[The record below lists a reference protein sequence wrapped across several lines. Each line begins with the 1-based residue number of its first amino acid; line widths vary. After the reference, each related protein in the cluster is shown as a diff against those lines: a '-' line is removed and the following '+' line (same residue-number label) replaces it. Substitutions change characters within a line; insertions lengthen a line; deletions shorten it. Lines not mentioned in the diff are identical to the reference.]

1 MVLLPILMSIEQP
14 LTASREK
21 VYKLVMSLI
30 SKEVV
35 DPVKKTAAEDRH
47 IGIMHLRDRFKS
59 ASETARN
66 WRGHVQ

>member
-1 MVLLPILMSIEQP
+1 MLIKQTLIV
-14 LTASREK
+14 SREK
-21 VYKLVMSLI
+21 LYKLVMLLI